1 MDFLS
6 LDLESKVFLFN
17 FWLSCLPV
25 MKPKSFSSLCK
36 TRRTRGQAGQA
47 GDMVILVTGC
57 VAGGGGKLP
66 AGPGGLCPRSRDRR
80 LPSLSDC
87 WTDDWSPLLCGRGL
101 ETVCGGAC
109 GLAGPHLFWIPVT
122 QLLMA
127 HVCWSSGAVWA
138 PVPQLATWVQQQA
151 QPLPGSP
158 TWAGPRPQRTSRQC
172 TWHRYAVV
180 TRARVSG
187 TQPSPG
193 VG

>member
-1 MDFLS
+1 MRARQVGSALGAVTGAS
-6 LDLESKVFLFN
+6 RA
-17 FWLSCLPV
+17 CL
-25 MKPKSFSSLCK
+25 
-36 TRRTRGQAGQA
+36 TAGQMTGVPCYA
-47 GDMVILVTGC
+47 GE
-57 VAGGGGKLP
+57 AGGF
-66 AGPGGLCPRSRDRR
+66 CPRSRDQS

-127 HVCWSSGAVWA
+127 HVCWSSRAVWA